1 MSEHGMAT
9 EDRDHW
15 VMFSGMDVC
24 AAGARVRQE
33 SSVCGLSGSVYGK
46 RVTGRG
52 MLIEE
57 RVTWVAKAARLMHVL
72 GE

>member
-1 MSEHGMAT
+1 MAT
-9 EDRDHW
+9 KTGMTG